1 MQDSDTPQT
10 PQKSINF
17 ESIKRIDSQGNE
29 LWEARQLMSLLDYVR
44 WEGFETVIKRARQ
57 AARNSGAPVENHFRE
72 VTKMVSI
79 GYGNDRS
86 IRDYRLSRYACYLIA
101 QNGDPRKPAIATA
114 QTYFAIQTRRQEVGD
129 RALKR
134 LEARRRLSKTE
145 KRFSQVMR
153 RRKISSRGM
162 AEIRSAGDTELFG
175 GRDTFEMKQIYDIE
189 DHKPLA
195 DVMPTVGIRAK
206 DLATEMTTVNT
217 ERRNLRGKSPVKEEH
232 INNNAEVRDTL
243 ERRGIYLEDMPP
255 EEDTKKIERRVES
268 KRKRLENG
276 SEKDT

>member
-1 MQDSDTPQT
+1 MKDSTTP
-10 PQKSINF
+10 PIPRKNPDF
-17 ESIKRIDSQGNE
+17 ELIKRLDNQGGE
-29 LWEARQLMSLLDYVR
+29 SWEARQLMPLLGYMQWR
-44 WEGFETVIKRARQ
+44 NFEIAIKRARQ
-57 AARNSGAPVENHFRE
+57 AAQNSGAPLENHFVE
-72 VTKMVSI
+72 VSKMVSV

-101 QNGDPRKPAIATA
+101 QNGDPRKPAIAAA
-114 QTYFAIQTRRQEVGD
+114 QTYFAIQTRRQEIGD

-145 KRFSQVMR
+145 KRFSRVMR

-162 AEIRSAGDTELFG
+162 AEIRSAGDQELFG

-195 DVMPTVGIRAK
+195 DAMPTVGIRAK

-217 ERRNLRGKSPVKEEH
+217 ERRNLRGKHPVKEEH
-232 INNNAEVRDTL
+232 ISNNAEVRDTL
-243 ERRGIYLEDMPP
+243 EKRGIHLEDMPP
-255 EEDTKKIERRVES
+255 EEDTKKIERKVRSE
-268 KRKRLENG
+268 RRRLE
-276 SEKDT
+276 KK

>member
-1 MQDSDTPQT
+1 MEDNTAPQI
-10 PQKSINF
+10 PQRNTSF

-29 LWEARQLMSLLDYVR
+29 SWEARQLMSLLDYVR
-44 WEGFETVIKRARQ
+44 WESFEAVIKRAQR
-57 AARNSGAPVENHFRE
+57 AAINSGAALADHFRK

-79 GYGNDRS
+79 GYGNDRP

-101 QNGDPRKPAIATA
+101 QNGDPKKPAIAAA
-114 QTYFAIQTRRQEVGD
+114 QTYFAIQTRRQEIGGRD
-129 RALKR
+129 FKR

-153 RRKISSRGM
+153 QRKVSSRGM
-162 AEIRSAGDTELFG
+162 AEIRSAGDQELFG
-175 GRDTFEMKQIYDIE
+175 GRDTFEMKQIYGVE

-217 ERRNLRGKSPVKEEH
+217 ERRNLRGKNPIKEEH
-232 INNNAEVRDTL
+232 VNNNVEVRDTL
-243 ERRGIYLEDMPP
+243 EKRGIYLEDMLP
-255 EEDTKKIERRVES
+255 EEDTKKIERKAKS
-268 KRKRLENG
+268 NRKKLEK
-276 SEKDT
+276 E

>member
-1 MQDSDTPQT
+1 
-10 PQKSINF
+10 
-17 ESIKRIDSQGNE
+17 
-29 LWEARQLMSLLDYVR
+29 
-44 WEGFETVIKRARQ
+44 
-57 AARNSGAPVENHFRE
+57 
-72 VTKMVSI
+72 MVSV

-101 QNGDPRKPAIATA
+101 QNGDPRKPAIAAA
-114 QTYFAIQTRRQEVGD
+114 QTYFAIQTRRQEVRD

-134 LEARRRLSKTE
+134 LEARKRLTKTE

-162 AEIRSAGDTELFG
+162 AEIRSAGDQELFG

-217 ERRNLRGKSPVKEEH
+217 ERRNLRGKNPIKEEH
-232 INNNAEVRDTL
+232 VNNNAEVRDTL
-243 ERRGIYLEDMPP
+243 ERRGIHLEDMSP
-255 EEDTKKIERRVES
+255 EEDTKKIERKVRSE
-268 KRKRLENG
+268 RKGLE
-276 SEKDT
+276 KK

>member
-1 MQDSDTPQT
+1 MQDSATPQT
-10 PQKSINF
+10 PQKNPNF
-17 ESIKRIDSQGNE
+17 ESIKRLDNQGNE
-29 LWEARQLMSLLDYVR
+29 SWEARQLMPLLGYMQWR
-44 WEGFETVIKRARQ
+44 NFEIAIKRARQ
-57 AARNSGAPVENHFRE
+57 AATNSGAPLENHFVE
-72 VTKMVSI
+72 VSKMVSV
-79 GYGNDRS
+79 GYGNNRS

-101 QNGDPRKPAIATA
+101 QNGDPRKPAIAAA
-114 QTYFAIQTRRQEVGD
+114 QTYFAIQTRRQEIGD
-129 RALKR
+129 RTLKR

-145 KRFSQVMR
+145 KRFSQVLR

-162 AEIRSAGDTELFG
+162 AEIRSAGDQELFG

-217 ERRNLRGKSPVKEEH
+217 ERRNLRGKHPIKEEH
-232 INNNAEVRDTL
+232 ISNNAGVRDTL
-243 ERRGIYLEDMPP
+243 ERRGIYLEDMTP

-268 KRKRLENG
+268 KRQKLEK
-276 SEKDT
+276 EQD

>member
-1 MQDSDTPQT
+1 MQDSTTSQT
-10 PQKSINF
+10 PQKKPDF
-17 ESIKRIDSQGNE
+17 ESIKQTDSRGNE
-29 LWEARQLMSLLDYVR
+29 SWAARQLMPLLDYVK
-44 WEGFETVIKRARQ
+44 WENFEIVIKRAQQ
-57 AARNSGAPVENHFRE
+57 AATNSGAPLENHFLE
-72 VTKMVSI
+72 VRKMVSV

-101 QNGDPRKPAIATA
+101 QNGDPRKPAIAAA
-114 QTYFAIQTRRQEVGD
+114 QTYFATQTRRQEIGD

-162 AEIRSAGDTELFG
+162 AEIRSAGDQGLFG

-217 ERRNLRGKSPVKEEH
+217 ERRNLRGKGPIKEEH
-232 INNNAEVRDTL
+232 IGNNAGVRDTL
-243 ERRGIYLEDMPP
+243 EKRGIYLEDMPA
-255 EEDTKKIERRVES
+255 EEDTKKIARRIES
-268 KRKRLENG
+268 KRRKLEK
-276 SEKDT
+276 EQD